1 MSYFTS
7 KYNFKKSF
15 KKYFRKFSAMT
26 GALII
31 TAASV
36 ACATNINISSTLAA
50 DEGVT
55 YKFPDLNLQIKV
67 PSELI
72 CFTRNVTSSNANLEL
87 IGADNAEELR
97 SLMQVNNIYFE
108 AVPQEN
114 VNYEIIIDGKELTS
128 SKITNLS
135 ELSEN
140 ELSEAFSDY
149 TSGIDKKNDDV
160 TETLEASE
168 IRKIND
174 VTYFVTD
181 VVSVSANLVTVK
193 ILKYYTIMN
202 GKYITFTLQ
211 TTSANITDTMQSQ
224 FDSIVSSAEYPE
236 VMKKSIFD
244 NAVLSEVVS
253 SILMLLIPIAFLGL
267 ILFLLIRINNKAKK
281 RGY

>member
-7 KYNFKKSF
+7 KYNFKQCF
-15 KKYFRKFSAMT
+15 KKYCKKFFALA

-31 TAASV
+31 ATTSV
-36 ACATNINISSTLAA
+36 AYAANINTREAYAA

-67 PSELI
+67 PSELV
-72 CFTRNVTSSNANLEL
+72 CFTRNVTSSNPDLEL

-97 SLMQVNNIYFE
+97 TLMQVNNIYFE

-128 SKITNLS
+128 KEITNLS
-135 ELSEN
+135 LLPEN
-140 ELSEAFSDY
+140 ELNEAFNDY

-160 TETLEASE
+160 TETLLSSE

-181 VVSVSANLVTVK
+181 VESVSKNLVTVK

-211 TTSANITDTMQSQ
+211 TTSDTITNTMQSQ
-224 FDSIVSSAEYPE
+224 YDRIIASAQYPE

-244 NAVLSEVVS
+244 NMILSELAS
-253 SILMLLIPIAFLGL
+253 SIFVLLVPIAFLGL
-267 ILFLLIRINNKAKK
+267 ILFLLIKINAKSKK